1 MATKPKANA
10 PQRATVPAG
19 RRKATGD
26 FMVVGI
32 GASAGG
38 IDALQDLFKQIPADT
53 GMGFVV
59 LLHLDPKH
67 ESSLPQIISR
77 CTPMPV
83 KTIGNKEPVLPNH
96 VYVLPPNREVT
107 IQKRILSLATRKKS
121 DGQYLVI
128 DHFFS
133 SLAEDLGNGA
143 VAVILSGNGTDGTLG
158 AKQVKS
164 EGGVTFAQDDKT
176 ASFHGMPMSAVHGG
190 AIDFIL
196 PPEQIARELVRI
208 SSHAGLR
215 RRGAAPDPSLTIAE
229 AELAKVF
236 SLLRALHGVDFSY
249 YKHSTLRRRITRRM
263 ILRKVDTLREYVAF
277 LQQNPNEVDGL
288 FQDLLINVTAFFRDP
303 LAFQALRKK
312 VFPRLLKNQQGNS
325 PIRIWVPG
333 CSTGEEVYSL
343 AIALFEFLGK
353 DAHSKPVQIFGTD
366 VSEAVLA
373 KARAGIYPESIASH
387 IPADRLRRYFHK
399 TDSGYQIAKFVR
411 DCCVFARQNVV
422 EDPPFS
428 KIDLIS
434 CRNVL
439 IYLGPLLQKKVMPI
453 FHYAL
458 KKHGVMILGGSETIG
473 VFSDLFTLTDKK
485 NKIYFRRDGHT
496 RPDVAFVP
504 TRTAPTLEDV
514 PPPKPALP
522 EDLGTL
528 DLQKHVDRIVLAQ
541 YAPAGVVI
549 NSSMEVLQFRGQTSP
564 YLEHSPGEASLNLM
578 KMVRQELLVD
588 LRTAISRVMKMD
600 TVIRKDSISFHTHG
614 KHRAVNLE
622 VIPFRSG
629 PSNERFF
636 IILFEDVP
644 VSERPV
650 AKTSKKTGGARS
662 VEAEREMSRMRE
674 ELSSTKESLQ
684 AIIEEQEATN
694 EELKSA
700 NEEIQSSNEELQSTN
715 EELETAKEELQST
728 NEELTTLNEELQNRN
743 TELSQ
748 LNNDLSNLLSS
759 VSMPILMLGNDLT
772 IRRFTPLAER
782 FFNLIPS
789 DVGRRITDINPN
801 VLIPSL
807 EKLVSEVI
815 ETLRIQEQEVQD
827 REGRWY
833 SLRIRPY
840 RTTENKIDG
849 AVVMLVDID
858 EMKRALEEFT
868 SVIRQPVLTLSGDLI
883 VTRANPAFFAAFNCG
898 PENTQGLSVYELC
911 NRAFN
916 VPAMRSLLEGV
927 LPEKGRIDQFR
938 VDAALQGLGHR
949 ALDVSAR
956 RFYHPSKGTQVTLLA
971 FEIASPEQ
979 VGKNAAAKAK

>member
-1 MATKPKANA
+1 MPKRKTTVRAPRRTARAKPEH
-10 PQRATVPAG
+10 RA
-19 RRKATGD
+19 RNRD
-26 FMVVGI
+26 FMIVGV

-38 IDALQDLFKQIPADT
+38 LEALQELFKHLPADT
-53 GMGFVV
+53 GMAFVV

-67 ESSLPQIISR
+67 ESSLTQILSR
-77 CTPMPV
+77 ASKLPV
-83 KTIGNKEPVLPNH
+83 DTIEHDQAIEPNR
-96 VYVLPPNREVT
+96 VYVLPPNRDVAISHGRLE
-107 IQKRILSLATRKKS
+107 LAARKKS

-128 DHFFS
+128 DTFLT
-133 SLAEDLGNGA
+133 SLATQMGNRA

-158 AKQVKS
+158 AKHVKA
-164 EGGVTFAQDDKT
+164 EGGVTFAQDEKS
-176 ASFHGMPMSAVHGG
+176 AAFHGMPSSAVHGG

-196 PPEQIARELVRI
+196 PPDQIARELVRI
-208 SSHAGLR
+208 ANHPGMR
-215 RRGAAPDPSLTIAE
+215 RRGGAPDTALGIAE

-263 ILRKVDTLREYVAF
+263 ILRKVDTLRDYVAL
-277 LQQNPNEVDGL
+277 LQQNPGEVDAL
-288 FQDLLINVTAFFRDP
+288 FQDFLINVTSFFRDP

-312 VFPRLLKNQQGNS
+312 VFPRLLKNQHGSS

-343 AIALFEFLGK
+343 AIALFEFLGR

-373 KARAGIYPESIASH
+373 KARAGIYPESIATQ
-387 IPADRLRRYFHK
+387 IPPDRLRRYFHK
-399 TDSGYQIAKFVR
+399 SETGYQIAKFVR

-458 KKHGVMILGGSETIG
+458 KKHGVLILGGSETIG
-473 VFSDLFTLTDKK
+473 AFSDMFTLSDKK
-485 NKIYFRRDGHT
+485 NKIYFKRDGQP

-504 TRTAPTLEDV
+504 KAAPPHLEEAPRVRPVTDDE
-514 PPPKPALP
+514 LR
-522 EDLGTL
+522 TL

-549 NSSMEVLQFRGQTSP
+549 NTHMEVVQFRGQTGP

-578 KMVRQELLVD
+578 KMAHQELIVD
-588 LRTAISRVMKMD
+588 LRTAVSRSMKTD
-600 TVIRKDSISFHTHG
+600 VIIRKDGIAFHAG
-614 KHRAVNLE
+614 AKPRQVNVE

-629 PSNERFF
+629 PSGERFF

-644 VSERPV
+644 PLERAEVKAP
-650 AKTSKKTGGARS
+650 KKGRNGRALQ
-662 VEAEREMSRMRE
+662 VERELNRLRD

-782 FFNLIPS
+782 FFNLISS

-801 VLIPSL
+801 VVINNL

-815 ETLRIQEQEVQD
+815 ETLRIQEHEVQD

-858 EMKRALEEFT
+858 EMKRALEELT
-868 SVIRQPVLTLSGDLI
+868 GVVGQPVVTLSGDLS
-883 VTRANPAFFAAFNCG
+883 VVRANEAFYRRFECNEESVHG
-898 PENTQGLSVYELC
+898 RSVYEVC
-911 NRAFN
+911 ARALN
-916 VPAMRSLLEGV
+916 NPAMRTLLEGV
-927 LPEKGRIDQFR
+927 LPEKNSVDGYRMELTLPKTGRTPI
-938 VDAALQGLGHR
+938 A
-949 ALDVSAR
+949 VSAR
-956 RFYHPSKGTQVTLLA
+956 RIYHPSKGTTVTLLA
-971 FEIASPEQ
+971 FEDGAASSGDT
-979 VGKNAAAKAK
+979 VA